1 MALKGRTWSDV
12 DKTFVAFINRRIEED
27 PRKLSLRTIE
37 GLTGIKH
44 GRLGGLLNMTAGV
57 PTLDEFI
64 GLCRLLGLEA
74 SAVMRM
80 LETTAEEPNTRA
92 DGLDELL
99 DRVAAHP
106 EDFDIAALH
115 DPNAAMERETPRD

>member
-1 MALKGRTWSDV
+1 
-12 DKTFVAFINRRIEED
+12 
-27 PRKLSLRTIE
+27 
-37 GLTGIKH
+37 
-44 GRLGGLLNMTAGV
+44 MTAGV

-80 LETTAEEPNTRA
+80 LETTAEESNTRA

-99 DRVAAHP
+99 DRIAAHP
-106 EDFDIAALH
+106 EDFDIAALR